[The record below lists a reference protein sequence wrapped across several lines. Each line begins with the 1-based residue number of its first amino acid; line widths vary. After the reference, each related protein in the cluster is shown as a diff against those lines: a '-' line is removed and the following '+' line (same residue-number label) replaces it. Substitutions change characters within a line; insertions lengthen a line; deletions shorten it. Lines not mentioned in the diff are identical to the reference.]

1 MEIRSGRQREAA
13 EIVRYKK
20 AAAVGRLLLG
30 ELDGP
35 MEAITIEHYIEK
47 ARKELL
53 SERMPHGILCAVRLR
68 NSVGATSKM
77 WSLKTLSNYTT
88 CFLNTTAIG
97 FFPLRTS
104 SETSADLE
112 VEC

>member
-35 MEAITIEHYIEK
+35 MEAIAIEHYIEK

-53 SERMPHGILCAVRLR
+53 FERDAARDSLRGEIAKFCRSNFENVEPEDLVKLYDLLFEHHSDWFLPLTDFERRLR
-68 NSVGATSKM
+68 Q
-77 WSLKTLSNYTT
+77 
-88 CFLNTTAIG
+88 I
-97 FFPLRTS
+97 
-104 SETSADLE
+104 
-112 VEC
+112 